1 MSSRYYA
8 DLAAIPCHLA
18 FLIATGVA
26 NAGYWES
33 LEGVLLI
40 SMQVVAILAH
50 VFYIRRYRTRPA
62 FQDEVNTYKWLEYSV
77 SATLGALAVLASSE
91 EFPWQ
96 VPVIVAALGVAEQ
109 ATGYTL
115 DLNVIPGVEA
125 QTKDYVIWTSAA
137 IGQIAEFVVIGSY
150 SGFTAA
156 YIFYVIFWSA
166 YGGWAALSLRGYPST
181 LNARETGYSILST
194 VAKLSVFISSGFA
207 LSRQ

>member
-8 DLAAIPCHLA
+8 DLFAIPMHLG

-26 NAGYWES
+26 NAGHWDS
-33 LEGVLLI
+33 LEGGLLI
-40 SMQVVAILAH
+40 SMQVIALLAH
-50 VFYIRRYRTRPA
+50 VYYIRRYRTRPA
-62 FQDEVNTYKWLEYSV
+62 FKDEVNVYKWLEYSV
-77 SATLGALAVLASSE
+77 SATLGALAVLASSDD
-91 EFPWQ
+91 FPWQ

-115 DLNVIPGVEA
+115 DLNVIPGVKA
-125 QTKDYVIWTSAA
+125 QTRDIIIWSAAA
-137 IGQIAEFVVIGSY
+137 IGQIAEFVVVGSY

-166 YGGWAALSLRGYPST
+166 YGGWAALSLNGYPST
-181 LNARETGYSILST
+181 LNARETGYSLLST